1 MFTKMSLL
9 SNPPLVETLTAAV
22 IVCLKHFD
30 IVYQTPED
38 CELTQL
44 GVWGLVSC
52 VAVVEKLE
60 WKMICG

>member
-9 SNPPLVETLTAAV
+9 SNPPLMETLAAV
-22 IVCLKHFD
+22 VIVRLKHFD

-38 CELTQL
+38 YELTQL
-44 GVWGLVSC
+44 RVWGWGSC